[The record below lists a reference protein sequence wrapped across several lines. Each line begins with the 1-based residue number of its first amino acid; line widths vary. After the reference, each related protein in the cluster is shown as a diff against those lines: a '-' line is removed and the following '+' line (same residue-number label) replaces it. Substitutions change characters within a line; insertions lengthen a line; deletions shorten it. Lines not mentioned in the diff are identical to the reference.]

1 MERKYER
8 WSGEE
13 TNQCYFTDYISGL
26 MGNTFPS
33 KRIPFASHYFCLHV
47 IIMLI
52 LVFSNGPLRQ
62 PRPESTL
69 SNLTSMSQK
78 AQTAK

>member
-52 LVFSNGPLRQ
+52 LVFR
-62 PRPESTL
+62 
-69 SNLTSMSQK
+69 
-78 AQTAK
+78 